1 MMTRMKSRR
10 TSDGGT
16 PSRLQGLCAL
26 VGLVVTLAAIVVLA
40 RSAFAHQS
48 PPDLSVRPE
57 TPRPVASG
65 WAVEV
70 RVLNKGDMTAAAV
83 EIEGEFEGERA
94 RASLDYVP
102 GRGEKRATLVFSSS
116 VKPQA
121 RVRVM
126 GWSAP

>member
-1 MMTRMKSRR
+1 MKSRR
-10 TSDGGT
+10 KSDEGA

-26 VGLVVTLAAIVVLA
+26 LGLVVTLAAIVVLA
-40 RSAFAHQS
+40 RSAFADQT
-48 PPDLSVRPE
+48 PPDLSVRAEAPG
-57 TPRPVASG
+57 RVASG

-83 EIEGEFEGERA
+83 EIEGESEGERA

-116 VKPQA
+116 AQPQA
-121 RVRVM
+121 QVRVM
-126 GWSAP
+126 GWSEP

>member
-1 MMTRMKSRR
+1 MKSRKK
-10 TSDGGT
+10 SDGAT
-16 PSRLQGLCAL
+16 LSRLQGLCAL
-26 VGLVVTLAAIVVLA
+26 LGLIVTLAAIVVLA

-57 TPRPVASG
+57 DPRPVASG

-83 EIEGEFEGERA
+83 EIEGEAEGERA

-102 GRGEKRATLVFSSS
+102 GRGEKRATLVFSSNA
-116 VKPQA
+116 KPQA

-126 GWSAP
+126 GWSDP

>member
-1 MMTRMKSRR
+1 MKSRKK
-10 TSDGGT
+10 SDGAT
-16 PSRLQGLCAL
+16 LSRLQGLCAL
-26 VGLVVTLAAIVVLA
+26 LGLVVTLAAIVVLA
-40 RSAFAHQS
+40 RSALAHQS

-57 TPRPVASG
+57 DPRPVASG

-70 RVLNKGDMTAAAV
+70 RVLNKGDMTASAV

-126 GWSAP
+126 GWSDP

>member
-1 MMTRMKSRR
+1 MTGMKNRR

-16 PSRLQGLCAL
+16 SSRLQALCAFL
-26 VGLVVTLAAIVVLA
+26 GLIVTLAAIVVLA

-48 PPDLSVRPE
+48 PPDLSVRTE
-57 TPRPVASG
+57 APRPVASG

-83 EIEGEFEGERA
+83 EIEGESEGERA
-94 RASLDYVP
+94 QASLDYVP

-116 VKPQA
+116 AKPQA

-126 GWSAP
+126 GWSDP